1 VIAVYSSNEG
11 SAVMAKYVEDIQKKV
26 KKTDDVD
33 EVVAVDSST
42 EVAGEFAEILLNVR
56 RVAKVI
62 KGGRRFAFS
71 ALVVVG
77 DRNGSVGIALGKGR
91 EVSVAISKAF
101 RKARKNMIVIPRN
114 GTTVPFTVTA
124 RYGSSQVMLRAASQ
138 GTGVIAGGA
147 VRSIMEAAG
156 VKDIL
161 AKAMGS
167 SNSQNVAKATMAAFR
182 SLRTAVDLARLRGK
196 SVTQIIK
203 GSHVAA

>member
-1 VIAVYSSNEG
+1 
-11 SAVMAKYVEDIQKKV
+11 MAKYVEDIQKKA
-26 KKTDDVD
+26 KKNDDAEDIVLIQPTG
-33 EVVAVDSST
+33 EVS
-42 EVAGEFAEILLNVR
+42 EFAEILLNVR

-101 RKARKNMIVIPRN
+101 RKARKSMVVIPRN

-156 VKDIL
+156 VKDVL
-161 AKAMGS
+161 AKALGS
-167 SNSQNVAKATMAAFR
+167 SNAQNVAKATMAAFR
-182 SLRTAVDLARLRGK
+182 SLRSATDLARLRGK

-203 GSHVAA
+203 GSHVTA

>member
-1 VIAVYSSNEG
+1 
-11 SAVMAKYVEDIQKKV
+11 MAKYVEDIQKKV
-26 KKTDDVD
+26 KKNDDEADIVVVD
-33 EVVAVDSST
+33 TPSEVS
-42 EVAGEFAEILLNVR
+42 EYAEILLNVR

-124 RYGSSQVMLRAASQ
+124 RYGSSQVMLRAASK

-156 VKDIL
+156 IKDIL
-161 AKAMGS
+161 AKALGS

-182 SLRTAVDLARLRGK
+182 SLRSAVDLARLRGK

>member
-1 VIAVYSSNEG
+1 
-11 SAVMAKYVEDIQKKV
+11 MAKYVEDIQKKV
-26 KKTDDVD
+26 KKNDDAEDIVTV
-33 EVVAVDSST
+33 ETASPEIS
-42 EVAGEFAEILLNVR
+42 EYAEILLNVR

-91 EVSVAISKAF
+91 EVSAAIAKAF
-101 RKARKNMIVIPRN
+101 RKARKSMVLIPRN

-124 RYGSSQVMLRAASQ
+124 RYGSSQVMLRAASK

-156 VKDIL
+156 IKDIL
-161 AKAMGS
+161 AKALGS

-182 SLRTAVDLARLRGK
+182 SLRSATDLARLRGK

>member
-1 VIAVYSSNEG
+1 
-11 SAVMAKYVEDIQKKV
+11 MAKYVEDIQKKV
-26 KKTDDVD
+26 KKNDDAE
-33 EVVAVDSST
+33 EVVTVETAT
-42 EVAGEFAEILLNVR
+42 EVSEYAEILLDVR

-101 RKARKNMIVIPRN
+101 RKARKNMVTIPRY

-156 VKDIL
+156 VKDVL
-161 AKAMGS
+161 AKALGS
-167 SNSQNVAKATMAAFR
+167 SNAQNVAKATMAAFG

>member
-1 VIAVYSSNEG
+1 KKKKKNED
-11 SAVMAKYVEDIQKKV
+11 VEELV
-26 KKTDDVD
+26 VD
-33 EVVAVDSST
+33 APQDAASDY
-42 EVAGEFAEILLNVR
+42 AEILLNVR

-77 DRNGSVGIALGKGR
+77 DRNGSVGLALGKGR

-101 RKARKNMIVIPRN
+101 RKARKNMIQVPRY

-124 RYGSSQVMLRAASQ
+124 RYGTSRVLLRAASQ

-161 AKAMGS
+161 AKSHGS
-167 SNSQNVAKATMAAFR
+167 SNAQNVAKATMAAFK
-182 SLRTAVDLARLRGK
+182 SLKTATALARLRGK

>member
-1 VIAVYSSNEG
+1 
-11 SAVMAKYVEDIQKKV
+11 MAKYVEDIQKKV
-26 KKTDDVD
+26 KKNDDAD
-33 EVVAVDSST
+33 EVVTVDT
-42 EVAGEFAEILLNVR
+42 GNEVGEFAEILLNVR

-167 SNSQNVAKATMAAFR
+167 SNSQNVAKATMAAFK

-196 SVTQIIK
+196 SVTQIIR

>member
-1 VIAVYSSNEG
+1 
-11 SAVMAKYVEDIQKKV
+11 MAKYVEDIQKKA
-26 KKTDDVD
+26 KKNDDSEDLVVIQPTG
-33 EVVAVDSST
+33 EVS
-42 EVAGEFAEILLNVR
+42 EFAEILLNVR

-101 RKARKNMIVIPRN
+101 RKARKCMVLIPRN

-124 RYGSSQVMLRAASQ
+124 QYGSSKVMLRAASQ

-156 VKDIL
+156 IKDVL
-161 AKAMGS
+161 AKALGS

-182 SLRTAVDLARLRGK
+182 SLRSATDLARLRGK

-203 GSHVAA
+203 GSHVTA

>member
-1 VIAVYSSNEG
+1 
-11 SAVMAKYVEDIQKKV
+11 MAKYVEDIQKKV
-26 KKTDDVD
+26 KKNDDAD
-33 EVVAVDSST
+33 EVVTVDTGS
-42 EVAGEFAEILLNVR
+42 EVGEFAEILLNVR

-167 SNSQNVAKATMAAFR
+167 SNSQNVAKATMAAFK

-196 SVTQIIK
+196 SVTQIIR